1 MAEIKMI
8 NNKQDAVDA
17 ANRMLESI
25 RKQNQEKKEEI
36 NNFISNLS
44 NAPLEESMAE
54 DTKITD
60 EERGALYKH
69 YTKLNDTFIRE
80 FRKNNKEQIK
90 KYNELMNK

>member
-1 MAEIKMI
+1 M
-8 NNKQDAVDA
+8 
-17 ANRMLESI
+17 I
-25 RKQNQEKKEEI
+25 RKRGNMKNIKDI
-36 NNFISNLS
+36 NELRFCLTEDMNNIFIELIITKQL
-44 NAPLEESMAE
+44 LEESMAE

-60 EERGALYKH
+60 EERGALYQH

>member
-1 MAEIKMI
+1 MKNIKDI
-8 NNKQDAVDA
+8 NELRFCLTEDMNNIFIELIITKQ
-17 ANRMLESI
+17 L
-25 RKQNQEKKEEI
+25 
-36 NNFISNLS
+36 
-44 NAPLEESMAE
+44 LEESMAE

>member
-1 MAEIKMI
+1 MKNI
-8 NNKQDAVDA
+8 NDINELRFCLTEEMNNTFIELIITKQ
-17 ANRMLESI
+17 L
-25 RKQNQEKKEEI
+25 
-36 NNFISNLS
+36 
-44 NAPLEESMAE
+44 LEESMAE

-60 EERGALYKH
+60 EERGALYQH

>member
-1 MAEIKMI
+1 MKNINDINELRFCLTEKM
-8 NNKQDAVDA
+8 NNTFIELIITKQ
-17 ANRMLESI
+17 L
-25 RKQNQEKKEEI
+25 
-36 NNFISNLS
+36 
-44 NAPLEESMAE
+44 LEESMAE

-60 EERGALYKH
+60 EERGALYHH

>member
-1 MAEIKMI
+1 MKNI
-8 NNKQDAVDA
+8 NDINELRFCLTEEMNNTFIELIITKQ
-17 ANRMLESI
+17 L
-25 RKQNQEKKEEI
+25 
-36 NNFISNLS
+36 
-44 NAPLEESMAE
+44 LEESMTE

-60 EERGALYKH
+60 EERGALYHH

>member
-1 MAEIKMI
+1 MKNI
-8 NNKQDAVDA
+8 NDINELRFCLTEDMNNTFIELIITKQ
-17 ANRMLESI
+17 L
-25 RKQNQEKKEEI
+25 
-36 NNFISNLS
+36 
-44 NAPLEESMAE
+44 LEESMAE

-60 EERGALYKH
+60 EERGALYNH